1 MWPVLNHIRGVIA
14 LVIAQ
19 NDPPFIRPET
29 AHGIY
34 LLAQMY
40 ELREKAVHS
49 ARVMLRLPM
58 VLQDLVD
65 KFDFPGMT
73 GAYLDEVWG

>member
-1 MWPVLNHIRGVIA
+1 MASFESYTRRHRSCHRSKGSSIHS
-14 LVIAQ
+14 
-19 NDPPFIRPET
+19 RPET

-34 LLAQMY
+34 RLAQIY

-73 GAYLDEVWG
+73 GAYLDEVWR